1 MRKEKMDV
9 ARARQT
15 AEAIRSEMNELDMQ
29 LQSDIQSLEG
39 AYDPASEELKE
50 INLKPK
56 STNMSLRIF
65 GLAWMPYRK
74 DRGGRLS
81 PDWS

>member
-1 MRKEKMDV
+1 
-9 ARARQT
+9 
-15 AEAIRSEMNELDMQ
+15 MQ
-29 LQSDIQSLEG
+29 LQADIQSLEG
-39 AYDPASEELKE
+39 AYNPASEELKE